1 LVGIMKP
8 LAGLVLALAVMG
20 CAGQSREDIFP
31 PDTSEDATVCREEA
45 RRDPALRDLRHS
57 TFIGFQAQEERLRNE
72 IVATQRRTYF
82 ECMALRGHARQGGVE
97 RVRR

>member
-1 LVGIMKP
+1 MKTAAAFLV
-8 LAGLVLALAVMG
+8 VLAVAG
-20 CAGQSREDIFP
+20 CTSQSREDIFP
-31 PDTSEDATVCREEA
+31 PDTSADAAACREEA

-57 TFIGFQAQEERLRNE
+57 TFIGFQAQEERVRNE

-82 ECMALRGHARQGGVE
+82 DCMALRGHARQGGVE

>member
-1 LVGIMKP
+1 MKSAAAFLV
-8 LAGLVLALAVMG
+8 ALAMAG
-20 CAGQSREDIFP
+20 CASQPREDIFP
-31 PDTSEDATVCREEA
+31 PDTSADAAACREEA

-57 TFIGFQAQEERLRNE
+57 SFIGFQAQEERVRNE

-82 ECMALRGHARQGGVE
+82 DCMALRGHTRQGGVE

>member
-1 LVGIMKP
+1 MKTMAALLV
-8 LAGLVLALAVMG
+8 ALAIAG
-20 CAGQSREDIFP
+20 CASQSREDIFP
-31 PDTSEDATVCREEA
+31 PDTSEDAAACREEA

-57 TFIGFQAQEERLRNE
+57 IFIGFQAQEEALRNE
-72 IVATQRRTYF
+72 IVTTQRRTYF

>member
-1 LVGIMKP
+1 MKTAAALLV
-8 LAGLVLALAVMG
+8 VLAVAG

-31 PDTSEDATVCREEA
+31 PDTSADAAACREEA
-45 RRDPALRDLRHS
+45 RRDPALRDLRRS
-57 TFIGFQAQEERLRNE
+57 IFIGFAAQEERVRNE

-82 ECMALRGHARQGGVE
+82 DCMALRGHARQGGVE